1 MNEAQIKQI
10 QDICWER
17 ISSIEESSSYGNIP
31 HYAFDLYSLY
41 YFIMVRNFQKYV
53 QNFECQT
60 VDINNITQA
69 KSYYNW
75 PPVSTFEKDVASLLN
90 QMVEGKMKKDRELG
104 SFVPVVLNNHD
115 PMRINS
121 VGERQA

>member
-1 MNEAQIKQI
+1 MNEAQVKLI
-10 QDICWER
+10 QTTCWDR
-17 ISSIEESSSYGNIP
+17 ISAIEESSSNGNIP

-60 VDINNITQA
+60 VEISNITQA

-75 PPVSTFEKDVASLLN
+75 PPVSVFERDVVTLLN
-90 QMVEGKMKKDRELG
+90 ELVDGKMKKDRELG
-104 SFVPVVLNNHD
+104 SNLTPAVVNSSAPIRLNNGF
-115 PMRINS
+115 
-121 VGERQA
+121 GER